1 MDWLTELYA
10 NQPFWIWVGIG
21 AVILTAELATGS
33 GWLLWPAV
41 SAGIVA
47 YLTLLG
53 IDIGLPGEIGVFALL
68 TIATT
73 LLSRRFIK
81 PRLAAITD
89 VNDAGRLIGRTGR
102 ATSPFVEGYGRV
114 AVEGCEWAAELE
126 NGEVLEEGAKIEVA
140 ALADGARLVVREA

>member
-1 MDWLTELYA
+1 MGWLTELYA
-10 NQPFWIWVGIG
+10 NQPFWIWV
-21 AVILTAELATGS
+21 AVGGLLLTAELATGS

-47 YLTLLG
+47 YLTMLG

-89 VNDAGRLIGRTGR
+89 VNDPGRLIGRTGR

-126 NGEVLEEGAKIEVA
+126 SGQVLPEGAKVEVA

>member
-10 NQPFWIWVGIG
+10 NQPFWIWVGVG
-21 AVILTAELATGS
+21 ALILTAELATGS

-41 SAGIVA
+41 SAALVA
-47 YLTLLG
+47 WLTLLG
-53 IDIGLPGEIGVFALL
+53 VDVGLPGEIGMFAVF

-81 PRLAAITD
+81 RPERITD
-89 VNDAGRLIGRTGR
+89 INDAGRLIGRTGL
-102 ATSPFVEGYGRV
+102 ATSPFADGYGRV

-126 NGEVLEEGAKIEVA
+126 GGGALEEGARIEVA
-140 ALADGARLVVREA
+140 ALADGTRLVVRQS

>member
-1 MDWLTELYA
+1 MDWLSELYA

>member
-1 MDWLTELYA
+1 MSWLTELYA
-10 NQPFWIWVGIG
+10 NQPFWIWV
-21 AVILTAELATGS
+21 AVAGLFLTAELPTGS

-41 SAGIVA
+41 SAGLVA

-53 IDIGLPGEIGVFALL
+53 VDVGLPGEIGAFALL

-73 LLSRRFIK
+73 LLSRRFLK
-81 PRLAAITD
+81 RPAAITD
-89 VNDAGRLIGRTGR
+89 INDAGRLIGRTGL

-126 NGEVLEEGAKIEVA
+126 HGGALEEGARIEVA
-140 ALADGARLVVREA
+140 ALADGARLVVRQA

>member
-10 NQPFWIWVGIG
+10 NQPFWIWV
-21 AVILTAELATGS
+21 AVGGLFLTAELATGS

-47 YLTLLG
+47 YLTMLG
-53 IDIGLPGEIGVFALL
+53 VDIGLPGEVAVFALL

-73 LLSRRFIK
+73 LLSRRFLK
-81 PRLAAITD
+81 RPAAITD
-89 VNDAGRLIGRTGR
+89 INDAGRLIGRTGR
-102 ATSPFVEGYGRV
+102 ATSSFVEGYGRV

-126 NGEVLEEGAKIEVA
+126 TGEVLAEGTKIEVA